1 MFQMVCLEFFE
12 IKTQSKSVSFI
23 SYPYYPAQICICPD
37 SKRCLV
43 CHMAKMKEEQIFLK
57 YIPNTYCVHVI
68 FLNMFHSKNNKRIED
83 KKINLLPF
91 KLRMNLNIGSH

>member
-1 MFQMVCLEFFE
+1 
-12 IKTQSKSVSFI
+12 
-23 SYPYYPAQICICPD
+23 
-37 SKRCLV
+37 
-43 CHMAKMKEEQIFLK
+43 MAKMKEEQIFLK
-57 YIPNTYCVHVI
+57 YIPNTYCVRVI